1 MKRCK
6 DSVDQGPFCFLN
18 NKAKIINLAL
28 RMKSRLNIVMELPLW
43 IDFFDELQNVRGRS
57 QNTVMAY
64 RRDLELYIEY
74 SKTNKSSAGFY
85 EYMKDQKLSVRSQA
99 RVISSLR
106 TYFKF
111 CETRGVQCPQLKDFR
126 PPKVKV
132 GLPKVLN
139 PSEFQMLFE
148 ACESHDE
155 VRTARNRL
163 TLLFLYGLG
172 CRVSELIS
180 LDVVDFNQTER
191 WVKVV
196 GKGNKERLVPLT
208 EKLVENL
215 IIYLRQYRPLLVKG
229 SCSSILINDRGHR
242 PSRVD
247 VWRWLAAW
255 SARAGFPE
263 PVSPHR
269 FRHGCATALL
279 EGGADLRSIQ
289 MLLGHASIQ
298 TTQIYTSVTTN
309 TMARAVDE
317 HHPLSLIEGIEK

>member
-1 MKRCK
+1 
-6 DSVDQGPFCFLN
+6 
-18 NKAKIINLAL
+18 
-28 RMKSRLNIVMELPLW
+28 MELPLW

-64 RRDLELYIEY
+64 RRDLELFLEH
-74 SKTNKSSAGFY
+74 SKTDKSVSGFY
-85 EYMKDQKLSVRSQA
+85 EFMKKHKLSTRSQA

-111 CETRGVQCPQLKDFR
+111 CETRGMKCPELRELR

-132 GLPKVLN
+132 GLPKVLT
-139 PSEFQMLFE
+139 PQEFQQLFD
-148 ACESHDE
+148 AAE
-155 VRTARNRL
+155 VNDTNRTVRNQL

-172 CRVSELIS
+172 CRVSELIGLNLS
-180 LDVVDFNQTER
+180 DFNPTER
-191 WVKVV
+191 WVKVL
-196 GKGNKERLVPLT
+196 GKGSKERLVPLT
-208 EKLVENL
+208 DKLAESL
-215 IIYLRQYRPLLVKG
+215 TTYLREVRPSLMKE
-229 SCSSILINDRGHR
+229 STPAILINDRGNR

-255 SARAGFPE
+255 SARAGFAE
-263 PVSPHR
+263 PVNPHR

-309 TMARAVDE
+309 TMAKAIDE
-317 HHPLSLIEGIEK
+317 HHPLSKPELVEK